1 MQGTGS
7 YDIRRAESSKRFDS
21 IADAHRGDLGNVAV
35 SDTMAEA

>member
-1 MQGTGS
+1 VQGTGS

-21 IADAHRGDLGNVAV
+21 IADAHRGDRGYVAV

>member
-1 MQGTGS
+1 VQGTGS

-21 IADAHRGDLGNVAV
+21 IADAHRGDRGNVAV